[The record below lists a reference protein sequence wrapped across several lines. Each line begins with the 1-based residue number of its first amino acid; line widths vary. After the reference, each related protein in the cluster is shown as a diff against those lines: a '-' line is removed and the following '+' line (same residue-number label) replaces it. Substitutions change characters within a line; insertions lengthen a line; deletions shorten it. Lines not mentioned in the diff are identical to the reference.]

1 MDEFKEYSQG
11 FDAFEKIAAKFQE
24 NPLEFKR
31 QFTSDSD
38 QFTSD
43 SDQSFLQVLGDKL
56 GDKLGEF
63 GKLLNEYNELEKQ
76 GGKPDEIIRC
86 IDSIIE
92 LDFESIN
99 FVAGFDNPDTTSD
112 TNITIKKTDLD
123 VEFLFIKGKICFELE
138 KPEEALKCADKIIEL
153 NHKNAGGWGNK
164 GNALGM
170 LGK

>member
-1 MDEFKEYSQG
+1 MDESKEYSQG

-56 GDKLGEF
+56 AEFAEKNPEKVGEF
-63 GKLLNEYNELEKQ
+63 EKLLWEYNELEKQ

-92 LDFESIN
+92 LDFKTIN
-99 FVAGFDNPDTTSD
+99 IITDTDTDSD

-138 KPEEALKCADKIIEL
+138 WAEEAIKCFDKVIEL
-153 NHKNAGGWGNK
+153 NPKK
-164 GNALGM
+164 C
-170 LGK
+170 